1 MNEYSN
7 SIISFD
13 YHLPDEKIAYFPV
26 EPRDSSKLLIYK
38 KQTITE
44 SFYSELY
51 HHLPEDSLLVFNNT
65 KVIEARL
72 IFEKSNVVKIELFCL
87 APAYETMDIS
97 AVMLQKNKVL
107 WKCMIGGAKKWK
119 DEILTLNF
127 ESNKSNHI
135 LSAKKITLNNI
146 ENIIEFVW
154 DDKDLTFAEVLHAV
168 GKIPLPPYIKRNVTI
183 ADHENYQTIYALKD
197 GSVAAPTAGLHFTE
211 SMFDNLKKNK
221 INTSYLTL
229 HVGAGTFMPIKT
241 DSIDDHIMHEEF
253 IEISKDLILLLLQ
266 QTNQNTIAVGTTSL
280 RSLES
285 LYWIGVKIIE
295 TPKIRMNELVIQQWD
310 AYQLPQNISKK
321 QALES
326 VLNWMNKNDRNTLL
340 SKTQLMIKTDYKIR
354 MVDAIITNFHQ
365 PQSTLLLLISAFVG
379 NDWRK
384 IYDYA
389 LNHEF
394 RFLSYGD
401 GCLLWNSSKS

>member
-135 LSAKKITLNNI
+135 LSAKKIQQNNF
-146 ENIIEFVW
+146 ENIIEFAW
-154 DDKDLTFAEVLHAV
+154 DDNDLTFAEVLHAV